1 LIKLSSI
8 AIFET
13 ARAIGGPGIA
23 PANEMVAERSPPV
36 NVTPCSS
43 TFFSEIAEIANGVVG
58 GLAG

>member
-1 LIKLSSI
+1 LSSI

-23 PANEMVAERSPPV
+23 PVNEMLAERSPPL
-36 NVTPCSS
+36 NVTPCNS
-43 TFFSEIAEIANGVVG
+43 TFFSEIAEIAKGFVG